1 MTQARYILSAA
12 LLAAAALLGT
22 GLAHAEKADRQK
34 PMNVEA
40 DALRFD
46 DAKQTSQFTGNVVVT
61 QGSLIMRADRMDVR
75 QDAQGQQFGVAYGSA
90 AKRAFFRQKRDNVD
104 EYIEGEANR
113 LEYDS
118 KNAEM
123 RLIGNAEMRRYI
135 GAKLSDTTDGQ
146 RIVYRTDT
154 EVFTVDGSPAAN
166 GKAGSRVRA
175 TLSPRS
181 SGEAAPG
188 AAPPATPPKPAP
200 AAQPGTPLRGSTTL
214 EEPRP

>member
-1 MTQARYILSAA
+1 MTQARYFLSAA
-12 LLAAAALLGT
+12 LLAAVALLGT

-75 QDAQGQQFGVAYGSA
+75 QDAQGQQFGVAYGTA

-118 KNAEM
+118 KASEM

-154 EVFTVDGSPAAN
+154 EVFTVDGSPAGN

-175 TLSPRS
+175 TISPRT
-181 SGEAAPG
+181 SGETAPG
-188 AAPPATPPKPAP
+188 APRPASPPAATP
-200 AAQPGTPLRGSTTL
+200 GVPLRGSTTL